1 MQTKVIL
8 RYLRIAP
15 RKVRLVAD
23 LIRGKKVREAQ
34 AILRFIPNNAAEPFQ
49 KTVKSA
55 AASAQQNFQID
66 EANLYIAKISV
77 DEGPKLKR
85 YRPRARG
92 RAFPIQKK
100 TSHITLVLEEVV
112 PGAVTSS
119 GKQGTESSTSE
130 VAAEQKDRAQEK
142 SKSEAKKQSA
152 SWRSGAEQAGRET
165 TQGKR
170 DVGVKRFFRRKTV

>member
-8 RYLRIAP
+8 RHLRIAP

-34 AILRFIPNNAAEPFQ
+34 AILRFIPNSSAEPFQ
-49 KTVKSA
+49 KIVKSA

-66 EANLYIAKISV
+66 ETNLYVAKISV

-100 TSHITLVLEEVV
+100 TSHITLVLEES
-112 PGAVTSS
+112 AS
-119 GKQGTESSTSE
+119 GTVNLSEKQDAEPRKSE
-130 VAAEQKDRAQEK
+130 VKAEQKDMAHEK
-142 SKSEAKKQSA
+142 SKPWASKQSA
-152 SWRSGAEQAGRET
+152 SWRSGTGQAGREMA
-165 TQGKR
+165 K
-170 DVGVKRFFRRKTV
+170 DAGVKRLFRRKAV